1 MFKQAL
7 ITGLVKPKYQPIV
20 ELYIKYL
27 ESGYEHFNSA
37 KVAAEI
43 KAEKIRLL
51 ERAIRRDYPVKNNM
65 ISRLQQCFVT
75 ENLSLYLLIDPLLA
89 WRYPA
94 ADKQPTSET
103 QLSDIIGYETS
114 PLARLL
120 MVLNNENP
128 STYLPMQSLLA
139 VLIYSDMFQNKH
151 PVLKNIKLSKRQ
163 RLSKL
168 RGLLKNAGILLSIV
182 RSKRLKY
189 RAAILLNTASILA
202 DKYEK
207 NQQFRID
214 FLDVLRIYLYSIIQF
229 LFVRKR
235 TVTKKGI

>member
-1 MFKQAL
+1 
-7 ITGLVKPKYQPIV
+7 
-20 ELYIKYL
+20 
-27 ESGYEHFNSA
+27 
-37 KVAAEI
+37 
-43 KAEKIRLL
+43 
-51 ERAIRRDYPVKNNM
+51 M
-65 ISRLQQCFVT
+65 ISRLQQYFVT

-168 RGLLKNAGILLSIV
+168 KGLLKNAGILLSIV